1 MARGTGSVVLALA
14 ALFVCAPAAAGPIHA
29 RHRAAA
35 QAGDPGGS
43 TRLLDVP
50 YLPQT
55 EDLCGGAAVAM
66 VLRYWGEREVYPED
80 FAGLVDRSA
89 SGIRTDV
96 LAAEVTRRG
105 WRSFPV
111 ATGIEAAGP
120 WIRAHIDQGRPIVA
134 LIEVSPNRYHY
145 VVIVAWTGAQVI
157 VHDPARAPFRVMP
170 QAEFDREWA
179 AAGRW
184 ALLLLPGEDGAG
196 AARASAT
203 PTTTDVR
210 RDTGTCGPLI
220 QNLVELSRT
229 DVTAAGTGLV
239 AATELCPGD
248 PAAWRELAGVR
259 FLQSRWAEAS
269 DLAEHAAR
277 LDPADTEGWNL
288 LATSRFLNDQPE
300 AALGAWNRIGRPPI
314 DLLQV
319 TGLDRTRQP
328 VVIGLIDLHPRE
340 LLTTARLGRA
350 ARRLQE
356 LPSAAQTRLSYQPL
370 AGGLAQLEAVVVERP
385 VFPRGVV
392 PIAATAVRASL
403 HRELQLDVAS
413 PTGSGE
419 LLSVAWRWW
428 ESRPRV
434 AVALAVPAVSWL
446 PGVTTIEA
454 SWERP
459 SYAASEISRTE
470 RRRGGVAVADW
481 ATSTI
486 HWKAGVALDRWAQDS
501 HVAANAALDVR
512 LAADRV
518 SLGADAAAW
527 APIGSALRLAGN
539 AASPPPRSGQAA
551 RFGRARLSSAW
562 RSNRQL
568 DRAKWTIVAGV
579 EAASVAAPFDLWP
592 GAGTG
597 HARMPLLRAHPLLD
611 EGVVSGPVFGRQLAH
626 STLEYQHP
634 LRTLMGAA
642 LSLAVFADM
651 ATAWLRL
658 RDDGRAP
665 IHTDVG
671 AGIRLAL
678 PGSAGTLRAD
688 VARGLRDNRV
698 VFSAGWNPP
707 WPGRP

>member
-1 MARGTGSVVLALA
+1 MARGAGSAAVALA
-14 ALFVCAPAAAGPIHA
+14 ALLVCAPAAAGSSHA
-29 RHRAAA
+29 GNLAATH
-35 QAGDPGGS
+35 AGDPGGS

-55 EDLCGGAAVAM
+55 EDLCGGAAAAM
-66 VLRYWGEREVYPED
+66 VLRYWGERQVYPED

-96 LAAEVTRRG
+96 LVAEVTRRG

-111 ATGIEAAGP
+111 AAGTDAAGP
-120 WIRAHIDQGRPIVA
+120 WIRGHIDQGRPIVA

-145 VVIVAWTGAQVI
+145 IVIVAWTGSQVI

-184 ALLLLPGEDGAG
+184 ALLLLPSEDGAT
-196 AARASAT
+196 APTASAT
-203 PTTTDVR
+203 LTTTDVR
-210 RDTGTCGPLI
+210 RATGTCGPLI

-239 AATELCPGD
+239 AATELCPED

-288 LATSRFLNDQPE
+288 LATSRFLNDQPD

-314 DLLQV
+314 DLVQV
-319 TGLDRTRQP
+319 KGLDRTRQP

-350 ARRLQE
+350 ARRLHE
-356 LPSAAQTRLSYQPL
+356 LPSAALTRLSYQPL

-385 VFPRGVV
+385 VVPRGVV
-392 PIAATAVRASL
+392 PIAATAVKAWL
-403 HRELQLDVAS
+403 HRELQIDVAS

-419 LLSVAWRWW
+419 LLTVAWRWW

-434 AVALAVPAVSWL
+434 ALALAVPAVSWL
-446 PGVTTIEA
+446 PGVTTIEG

-459 SYAASEISRTE
+459 SYATPEISRIE
-470 RRRGGVAVADW
+470 RRRGGVTVADW
-481 ATSTI
+481 ATTSI
-486 HWKAGVALDRWAQDS
+486 RWRAGVALDRWAHDS
-501 HVAANAALDVR
+501 HVSANGAVDVR
-512 LAADRV
+512 LADDRV
-518 SLGADAAAW
+518 SIGADAAAW
-527 APIGSALRLAGN
+527 APLGSTLRLAGN
-539 AASPPPRSGQAA
+539 DESPPRSGQAA
-551 RFGRARLSSAW
+551 RFGRAGLSSAW
-562 RSNRQL
+562 RSTRQF
-568 DRAKWTIVAGV
+568 DRASWTIVAGL

-597 HARMPLLRAHPLLD
+597 HARVPLLRAHPLLN
-611 EGVVSGPVFGRQLAH
+611 EGVVSGPVLGRRLAH
-626 STLEYQHP
+626 ATIEYRHP
-634 LRTLMGAA
+634 LRTLLGAA
-642 LSLAVFADM
+642 LSLAAFADT
-651 ATAWLRL
+651 ATARHRL
-658 RDDGRAP
+658 RDDNRAP
-665 IHTDVG
+665 IHVDVG
-671 AGIRLAL
+671 TGVRLAL
-678 PGSAGTLRAD
+678 PGAAGTLRAD
-688 VARGLRDNRV
+688 LARGLRDERV
-698 VFSAGWNPP
+698 VFSAGWAAP
-707 WPGRP
+707 WPGRPD